1 MVRPNRI
8 KEYFFNVGSL
18 TAASTGLFD
27 VYSDHVINGTIQN
40 IFIGSNIY
48 TNTGSILVF
57 ESGTNS
63 LIMRSRA
70 GSMLQT
76 LYPIIY
82 GETNQNVT
90 GSPQAYTQN
99 VINSHIRVV
108 GSGVGN
114 GASGAG
120 IWVRYI

>member
-8 KEYFFNVGSL
+8 KEYFFSVGSL

-40 IFIGSNIY
+40 IFIGSNTY
-48 TNTGSILVF
+48 TNTGSLLF
-57 ESGTNS
+57 FASGTNE

-76 LYPIIY
+76 LYPFVY
-82 GETNQNVT
+82 PDNNQNAT
-90 GSPQAYTQN
+90 GSPQAFAQR
-99 VINSHIRVV
+99 VINSTIRVV

-114 GASGAG
+114 AGSATG